1 MEVAVLKLFERRQL
15 IARWQDGFEALI
27 WLYEVDAA
35 RPGRELTYDV
45 VSVKQWGT
53 RAQTPDGNEQA
64 VVGPAAAIASV
75 ELVLE

>member
-1 MEVAVLKLFERRQL
+1 VEVAVLKLFERRQL

-27 WLYEVDAA
+27 WLYEVDTAK
-35 RPGRELTYDV
+35 PGRELTYDV
-45 VSVKQWGT
+45 VSVRQWGT
-53 RAQTPDGNEQA
+53 RPQAPDANEQA